1 VLIFEPRMTQI
12 ATPSSQ
18 SPEATSGPEDR
29 FVLHG
34 VPWHLYVSMRD
45 GLDHGSS
52 RLKLTYLHGDLEL
65 ISPSSEHEER
75 KSLLGRLLEA
85 WCADQGIELYL
96 HGSTT
101 IRNERVAR
109 GIEADESYSVGRHGD
124 IPDLAIEVVH
134 SAWRVDKLE
143 TYRGLGV
150 PEVWVYRDR
159 RIDAHVLVEG
169 DYQAR
174 STSALFPALR
184 LDLLAAHSEPGT
196 SLTAAIRDFRAA
208 LADG

>member
-1 VLIFEPRMTQI
+1 MLIFKPKMTQL
-12 ATPSSQ
+12 ATPSGQ

-34 VPWHLYVSMRD
+34 VPWHLYVSLRD
-45 GLDHGSS
+45 GLDHASS

-65 ISPSSEHEER
+65 MSPSSEHEER

-85 WCADQGIELYL
+85 WCTDQGIELFL
-96 HGSTT
+96 QGSTT

-109 GIEADESYSVGRHGD
+109 GIEADESYSVGRRSD

-150 PEVWVYRDR
+150 PEVWVYRDG
-159 RIDAHVLVEG
+159 RIEVHVLIEG

-174 STSALFPALR
+174 SESALLPALR
-184 LDLLAAHSEPGT
+184 LDLLAEHSEPGT
-196 SLTAAIRDFRAA
+196 SLTAAIRGFRAA
-208 LADG
+208 LASG